1 MSQTALLISEQRVKQ
16 YTNLDNNVRME
27 EITPFI
33 IQSQDLFLQP
43 RLGTRFFD
51 RLKSGVI
58 AGDLTDTEKNLLNEY
73 ISPMLAQYSVYLM
86 LPGLKYKLVEKG
98 IVSGTSEET
107 APTSLQELEYLRG
120 ATLDTAQ
127 FYDERLLEHL
137 RDVPSGTYQ
146 FYTQPGTNGMYPD
159 PKTAYFAG
167 LVVPNYNRTRYEKDC
182 ACINDCGCIGGIPI
196 N

>member
-33 IQSQDLFLQP
+33 IQSQDLYLQP
-43 RLGTRFFD
+43 RLGTKFFD
-51 RLKSGVI
+51 RLKAGVV
-58 AGDLTDTEKNLLNEY
+58 ADDLSADEKELLNDY
-73 ISPMLAQYSVYLM
+73 ISPMLAHYSVYMM

-107 APTSLQELEYLRG
+107 SPTSLQELEYLRNS
-120 ATLDTAQ
+120 TMETAQ
-127 FYDERLLEHL
+127 FYDERLRDHL
-137 RDVPSGTYQ
+137 RDLPATTFPQYS
-146 FYTQPGTNGMYPD
+146 QPGTNGMHPD
-159 PKTAYFAG
+159 HQTAYFSG
-167 LVVPNYNRTRYEKDC
+167 LVVPKYNRRYEEACNCNSDC
-182 ACINDCGCIGGIPI
+182 DCIGGIPI

>member
-1 MSQTALLISEQRVKQ
+1 MAQTALLISEQRVKQ

-33 IQSQDLFLQP
+33 IQSQDLQLQP
-43 RLGTRFFD
+43 RLGTKFFN

-58 AGDLTDTEKNLLNEY
+58 NGDLTAAEKELLNEY
-73 ISPMLAQYSVYLM
+73 ISPMLAHYSLYMM

-107 APTSLQELEYLRG
+107 APTSLQELEYLRQ

-127 FYDERLLEHL
+127 FYDERLHEYLHDL
-137 RDVPSGTYQ
+137 PSGT
-146 FYTQPGTNGMYPD
+146 FPEYTQPGTDGMTPD
-159 PKTAYFAG
+159 HQTAYFSG
-167 LVVPNYNRTRYEKDC
+167 LVVPKYYNTRYEKACGHYSDC
-182 ACINDCGCIGGIPI
+182 DCIGGIPL